1 MRRLSLCSL
10 VFTLGCF
17 IAPRETDVGVAK
29 LTVERAK
36 PPLVHWLID
45 NSGSMLLPIDAND
58 SHCTPGCANGTVCPA
73 DCITRKAIR
82 EQDQDSRLLQ
92 ALREHDCYSW
102 KPRGPLY
109 MVGLVQD
116 GVVPFD
122 NTRKAVR
129 TMRSLGV
136 RTDTM
141 QYSAI
146 TTREMDHG
154 DAAAPSLALARRFF
168 DGGFKAVPADPDPD

>member
-1 MRRLSLCSL
+1 LFVPSFATYVPRAFELGGTDGDIGKRLANKALQVGGL
-10 VFTLGCF
+10 LG
-17 IAPRETDVGVAK
+17 
-29 LTVERAK
+29 
-36 PPLVHWLID
+36 ID
-45 NSGSMLLPIDAND
+45 RVVQGD
-58 SHCTPGCANGTVCPA
+58 
-73 DCITRKAIR
+73 TRKAIR

-122 NTRKAVR
+122 NTRRAVR

-154 DAAAPSLALARRFF
+154 DAVAPSLALARRFF
-168 DGGFKAVPADPDPD
+168 DGGFKAVPADPDPK